1 MSRASIPSAFSAS
14 MTACWRV
21 AFWAIASCAVAASVL
36 TPSEIVAMSG
46 WVADWPSPV
55 TLRRAAWGLGWPGMA

>member
-14 MTACWRV
+14 MTLPCCS
-21 AFWAIASCAVAASVL
+21 AFCAMASAAVSAREL

-46 WVADWPSPV
+46 WAADWPSPV
-55 TLRRAAWGLGWPGMA
+55 TVSLAMGP